1 MSFKFPLYMAVLF
14 AFSGCFWNTHLK
26 PQEKP
31 FNVVFNCADAGL
43 LKAGGKIAFAPFKAG
58 SQASADD
65 QLDRVSL
72 TIIKGIT
79 DRLAQSKTS
88 LAVATP
94 QEEPDLVF
102 GGYVDELAQNSRYQ
116 RLILRRGKGRLV
128 IFGQIRLSSTGV
140 KAADFAAYAR
150 LDAYKDATEA
160 AYELGLFL
168 GNEIALQAA
177 VIGPARPVQ
186 GDI

>member
-1 MSFKFPLYMAVLF
+1 MRNLLF
-14 AFSGCFWNTHLK
+14 LLAFAIVCSGCFWQAQVK

-43 LKAGGKIAFAPFKAG
+43 LKAGGKIAFTPFKAG
-58 SQASADD
+58 AQAAADD

-72 TIIKGIT
+72 IIIKGIT

-88 LAVATP
+88 LAVVTP

-116 RLILRRGKGRLV
+116 RLVLRRGKGRLV
-128 IFGQIRLSSTGV
+128 ISGQIWLSSTGAKV
-140 KAADFAAYAR
+140 ANFAAYAH
-150 LDAYKDATEA
+150 LDAYQDVTGA
-160 AYELGLFL
+160 AYELGLSL
-168 GNEIALQAA
+168 GNEIAGK
-177 VIGPARPVQ
+177 I
-186 GDI
+186 